1 MPDKIATSLLRIAL
15 DADRGTLRHPR
26 ALAIGARAALFAD
39 LAFAGCLA
47 DGGRSPQIT
56 GAVATGDR
64 ILDTLR
70 AAVGN
75 QPGHLWRRWFTYV
88 RVDREA
94 LCREL
99 VADGRWAVERDRRVP
114 LLKMTRYRDVEA
126 DTALD
131 LVGRTLEVTEYRRS
145 PNNGPEAVLAALSVI
160 CGSITGRPRPRAMET
175 ELLRLLDTV
184 GTMQDPT
191 RRAVQASLDSAASA
205 VRRGR
210 SR

>member
-1 MPDKIATSLLRIAL
+1 VPDKIATRLIRISL
-15 DADRGTLRHPR
+15 DADRGRLRYPQV
-26 ALAIGARAALFAD
+26 LAIGTRAALFAD
-39 LAFAGCLA
+39 LAFAGCLV

-94 LCREL
+94 VCREL
-99 VADGRWAVERDRRVP
+99 VAEEMWTAERSRRG
-114 LLKMTRYRDVEA
+114 LLPTTRYRDLRPDA
-126 DTALD
+126 ALT
-131 LVGRTLEVTEYRRS
+131 LVGRTLEVTEYRRA
-145 PNNGPEAVLAALSVI
+145 PQDGPEAVLAGLCVI

-175 ELLRLLDTV
+175 ELLRLLDVV
-184 GTMQDPT
+184 GTLQDPT
-191 RRAVQASLDSAASA
+191 RRAVQAALDSAASA
-205 VRRGR
+205 VRRKR

>member
-1 MPDKIATSLLRIAL
+1 MADKIATSLVRIAL
-15 DADRGTLRHPR
+15 DADRGSLRHPR
-26 ALAIGARAALFAD
+26 ALAICTRAALFAD
-39 LAFAGCLA
+39 LAFAGCLV

-56 GAVATGDR
+56 GAAPTGDR

-94 LCREL
+94 VCREL
-99 VADGRWAVERDRRVP
+99 VESGMWTVEHDRRALV
-114 LLKMTRYRDVEA
+114 LSGRRYRDQQA
-126 DTALD
+126 DSALI
-131 LVGRTLEVTEYRRS
+131 LVGRTLEVTEYRRA
-145 PNNGPEAVLAALSVI
+145 PDDGREAVLAALSVI
-160 CGSITGRPRPRAMET
+160 CGSITGRPRPRTMET
-175 ELLRLLDTV
+175 ELLRLLDV
-184 GTMQDPT
+184 IGTLQDPT
-191 RRAVQASLDSAASA
+191 RRAVQASLDSAATA